1 MEDSL
6 DVDIDDPELGEE
18 IHLLSDL
25 MVLASRSSESL
36 EATVIDAVLLRD
48 PGPEQ
53 GGPDGSA
60 D

>member
-25 MVLASRSSESL
+25 MVLASRSSEDL
-36 EATVIDAVLLRD
+36 ESTVIDAVLLREQ
-48 PGPEQ
+48 GPEQ
-53 GGPDGSA
+53 GGLDGSA

>member
-25 MVLASRSSESL
+25 MVLASRSSEAL
-36 EATVIDAVLLRD
+36 ESKVIDAVLLRE
-48 PGPEQ
+48 PGPEP
-53 GGPDGSA
+53 GGLDGSA